1 VCDFGVYDNEKDAVK
16 QKIDNVYPL
25 AMGDVV
31 VLQDGDEAMLTKRDT
46 DVDWVPYP
54 SSHDRLVTE

>member
-46 DVDWVPYP
+46 DVDWVP
-54 SSHDRLVTE
+54 